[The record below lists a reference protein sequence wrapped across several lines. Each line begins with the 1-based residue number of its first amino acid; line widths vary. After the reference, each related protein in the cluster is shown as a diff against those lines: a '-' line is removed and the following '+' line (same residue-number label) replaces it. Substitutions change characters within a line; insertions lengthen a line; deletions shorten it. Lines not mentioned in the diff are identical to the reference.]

1 MGADP
6 DRISTHRA
14 MDSPEQ
20 AGLDLE
26 PSSVV
31 GATYRIDRRVASG
44 GSSLVYAAR
53 HIEMDRHVAL
63 KVLPLGG
70 EIDAS
75 ALERFSQE
83 ARLACQINHPN
94 VVTIHQFGQDE
105 RGLLYIAM
113 EWLKGTSLSDA
124 IEERGPFSPLRVA
137 QIGRE
142 IARGLQA
149 VHGRDV
155 LHRDLKPSNIM
166 LAELADWEEIA
177 KLLDFGVAKSL
188 TPTEEQQL
196 RITQEG
202 KFVGTPR
209 YAAPELIRGEELTV
223 RTDIYSTGLL
233 MWEALTGEP
242 AVSSVVFQKC
252 CARHLSDEPWRLPD
266 DIDCPSPLADVI
278 HRSLRKD
285 PAERFESCRE
295 LAERLGEAV
304 HEIASADAASRSAPV
319 TGASTNRNSYGS
331 QWTKLLFAVAVGATV
346 LGLAGY
352 QGWLSVTGN
361 AESAPVGPDG
371 ASGES
376 ATLADIRDREPPSS
390 PEELIERLESAGW
403 RVTRR
408 ARKDG
413 ATQYR
418 LEHRNHGETAT
429 IRVGAGA
436 DRPSATVSPTLAF
449 SAYTVRVETSEN
461 RISPGTH
468 RLLALLWT
476 LRSGSDD

>member
-1 MGADP
+1 ME
-6 DRISTHRA
+6 
-14 MDSPEQ
+14 SPEQ
-20 AGLDLE
+20 AGLELE

-31 GATYRIDRRVASG
+31 GDTYRIDQRVAFG

-53 HIEMDRHVAL
+53 HVEMDRRVAL

-70 EIDAS
+70 EVDAS

-94 VVTIHQFGQDE
+94 VVTIYQFGQDA

-113 EWLKGTSLSDA
+113 EWLEGTSLSDA
-124 IEERGPFSPLRVA
+124 IEERGAFSPLRAA

-142 IARGLQA
+142 VARGLQA
-149 VHGRDV
+149 VHDHDV
-155 LHRDLKPSNIM
+155 LHRDLKPSNVM

-188 TPTEEQQL
+188 TPTEEEQL

-233 MWEALTGEP
+233 IWEALTGEP
-242 AVSSVVFQKC
+242 AVSSVVFQEC

-266 DIDCPSPLADVI
+266 EVDCPSPLADVI

-285 PAERFESCRE
+285 PDERFESCRD
-295 LAERLGEAV
+295 LAEELGEAV

-319 TGASTNRNSYGS
+319 AGANAAEHSYGS
-331 QWTKLLFAVAVGATV
+331 QWMKLLFAVAVGAAV

-361 AESAPVGPDG
+361 ADSSTAGEAVAP
-371 ASGES
+371 
-376 ATLADIRDREPPSS
+376 ADLENRPPPNS
-390 PEELIERLESAGW
+390 PEELVARVEDAGW
-403 RVTRR
+403 KVAGRRDLEDDATR
-408 ARKDG
+408 
-413 ATQYR
+413 YS
-418 LEHRNHGETAT
+418 LEHREHDETAT
-429 IRVGAGA
+429 MVVDASP
-436 DRPSATVSPTLAF
+436 DRAAPSSSSTLSFPDYA
-449 SAYTVRVETSEN
+449 VRVETASDVHV
-461 RISPGTH
+461 SPGTH
-468 RLLALLWT
+468 RLLSVLWT
-476 LRSGSDD
+476 FRTDGNG